1 MLPPLWAALC
11 GPIVVMGLLLLRPVC
26 GVVIDPLIALPVG
39 GVVCI
44 LLLST
49 GTVAGV
55 IKASSLQNDVIHL
68 LELVNMP
75 TFLLA
80 PLSGILMACATAST
94 TAGATIASQTFG
106 ETLVNAGVPALF
118 AGAMIHAGA
127 VVLDSMPHGFF
138 FHATAGA
145 VNMNMKDRMKIIPFE
160 ALTGIAAVVISVA
173 LYLLAH

>member
-39 GVVCI
+39 GVVCILATGHVKHLMSCLEFGIGKVTGVCI

-94 TAGATIASQTFG
+94 TAGA
-106 ETLVNAGVPALF
+106 
-118 AGAMIHAGA
+118 
-127 VVLDSMPHGFF
+127 
-138 FHATAGA
+138 

>member
-1 MLPPLWAALC
+1 MRTKACNFSDCRSHYGNLRYRSIYSNCCYYC
-11 GPIVVMGLLLLRPVC
+11 G
-26 GVVIDPLIALPVG
+26 
-39 GVVCI
+39 
-44 LLLST
+44 T

-127 VVLDSMPHGFF
+127 VVLDSMPHGSF